1 MMAELSLEKAR
12 RRAAELRRE
21 IRQHNY
27 YYYVL
32 DSPIISDAE
41 YDRLVRELQE
51 LEARFPELVD
61 PASPTQQVGAPPLE
75 EFRSVRHTL
84 PMLSLSNA
92 FSEDEVREFDG
103 RAKRFLGVEPAVE
116 LEYVVEPKYDGLA
129 VELVY
134 EDGLLQVGATRGDGE
149 VGEDVTLNLKTI
161 KAIPLLLRRPE
172 GREVPKK
179 LAVRG
184 EVYMNIVDF
193 KRLNE
198 ERFAGEEPPFAN
210 PRNAAAGSLRQLDSK
225 ITARRPLRIFFYDVG
240 ETVGIEFR
248 TQEELLRSLPEF
260 GLRVN
265 PLFRK
270 CSGIEEAIAF
280 HHEMERVRDSL
291 PYESDGVVIKVN
303 DFQLRRRLGEIS
315 RAPRWAVAYKF
326 PPRQATT
333 RIKEIVLQVGRT
345 GAVTPV
351 ALLEPVE
358 LAGATISRAT
368 LHNQEEIAKK
378 DIRVGDLVLIERA
391 GDVIP
396 EVVKPITE
404 ARTGEEREWQMPDR
418 CPSCNSP
425 LVKPE
430 DEVVLRCPNIS
441 CPARIKESIRHF
453 ARAMDIE
460 GLGEKLIS
468 QLVDKGLVR
477 EVADLF
483 RLDKDELAA
492 LERMGEKSA
501 SNLLE
506 AIAQSKRPSLS
517 RFIYALGIRHIG
529 EHLAEIL
536 ARHYRTI
543 GELISAREDDLQGIF
558 EIGPEVARSIVRFFS
573 TEKNREAVRKLLEAG
588 VAPVPERV
596 AEARPLPFAGKRFVF
611 TGTLREL
618 SREAAEELVKKLGGT
633 ASSSVSRKTDYVVVG
648 ENPGAKLAK
657 ARQLGLKTLSE
668 EEFKALLEEVGG
680 RGGLSL
686 PARRP
691 SFERWPG
698 GSSA

>member
-1 MMAELSLEKAR
+1 MPELSLEEAR
-12 RRAAELRRE
+12 RRVDWLRKE
-21 IRQHNY
+21 IRRHNY

-41 YDRLVRELQE
+41 YDALMRELEE
-51 LEARFPELVD
+51 LEAQFPELAD
-61 PASPTQQVGAPPLE
+61 PTSPTQHVGAPPLE

-84 PMLSLSNA
+84 PMLSLTNA
-92 FSEDEVREFDG
+92 FSEEEVREFDA
-103 RAKRFLGVEPAVE
+103 RAKRFLGLEPAAE

-129 VELVY
+129 VELIYV
-134 EDGLLQVGATRGDGE
+134 DGVLQVGSTRGDGE

-161 KAIPLLLRRPE
+161 KAIPLVLRRPE
-172 GREVPKK
+172 GRAIPKS
-179 LAVRG
+179 LAARG
-184 EVYMNIVDF
+184 EVYMNIADF
-193 KRLNE
+193 RRLNE
-198 ERFAGEEPPFAN
+198 ERLAQGEPPFAN

-248 TQEELLRSLPEF
+248 TQEELLRTLPEF

-270 CSGIEEAIAF
+270 CAGIEEAIAF
-280 HHEMERVRDSL
+280 HHELERERESL

-315 RAPRWAVAYKF
+315 RAPRWALAYKF
-326 PPRQATT
+326 APRQATT
-333 RIKEIVLQVGRT
+333 RIREIVLQVGRT
-345 GAVTPV
+345 GAITPV

-396 EVVKPITE
+396 EVVKPIPE
-404 ARTGEEREWQMPDR
+404 ARTGEERKWEMPDR
-418 CPSCNSP
+418 CPVCGSA

-430 DEVVLRCPNIS
+430 DEVVFRCPNIS

-453 ARAMDIE
+453 ARALDIE
-460 GLGEKLIS
+460 GLGERLVD
-468 QLVDKGLVR
+468 QLVEKGLVK
-477 EVADLF
+477 EVADIF
-483 RLDKDELAA
+483 RLEKEELAA

-506 AIAQSKRPSLS
+506 AISRSKRPSLS
-517 RFIYALGIRHIG
+517 RFIYALGIRHVG

-536 ARHYRTI
+536 AKHY
-543 GELISAREDDLQGIF
+543 GSVADLISAREDELQGIF
-558 EIGPEVARSIVRFFS
+558 EVGPEVARSIVEFFS
-573 TEKNREAVRKLLEAG
+573 TEKNREAVRRLLEAG
-588 VAPVPERV
+588 VRPVSEKLEP
-596 AEARPLPFAGKRFVF
+596 ARPQPLAGKRFVF
-611 TGTLREL
+611 TGTLRAFT
-618 SREAAEELVKKLGGT
+618 REEAEGLVRQLGGE

-648 ENPGAKLAK
+648 EAPGSKLAK
-657 ARQLGLKTLSE
+657 ARELGVKVLSE
-668 EEFKALLEEVGG
+668 EEFKALLREVGG
-680 RGGLSL
+680 GEG
-686 PARRP
+686 
-691 SFERWPG
+691 
-698 GSSA
+698 